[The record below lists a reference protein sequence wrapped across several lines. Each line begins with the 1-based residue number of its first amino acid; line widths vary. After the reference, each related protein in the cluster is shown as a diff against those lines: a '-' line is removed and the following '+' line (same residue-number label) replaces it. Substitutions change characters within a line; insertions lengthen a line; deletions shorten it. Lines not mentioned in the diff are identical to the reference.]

1 MVVEFDKYSDSEQ
14 AELRTIFRSILD
26 ENVQEHWEKYASSNV
41 LRRPPDPRKVRRIH
55 VILTA
60 VLLAHA
66 IAFGALAI
74 AGIGNQVEL
83 LITAAL
89 NLTAAGW
96 LTFRIRARKCT
107 ESHQAMPSAG

>member
-1 MVVEFDKYSDSEQ
+1 MVVEFDKYSESEQ
-14 AELRTIFRSILD
+14 AELRTIFHSVLD
-26 ENVQEHWEKYASSNV
+26 QNVHENWEKYESWIV
-41 LRRPPDPRKVRRIH
+41 LRRPPDPRRIRRVHI
-55 VILTA
+55 ILTA

-89 NLTAAGW
+89 NLAAAGW
-96 LTFRIRARKCT
+96 LTFHIRARKCT
-107 ESHQAMPSAG
+107 ARHQAMPSAG